1 MEALNNQTDR
11 VTLTTEIA
19 GIFRQTLTRLGFCQ
33 RTADGDLWQVTFKD
47 VGYYPP
53 GDAAVLVVDVHRL
66 PRKVTTLALADR
78 VVIHELSTAVGGY
91 PVQAV
96 NTTGLLYLVRYA
108 SPLQAA
114 ARLPKRVDLDLATRP
129 SVPYAVPLGVDPR
142 GQPRWESLL
151 RLLNVLIGGAPGG
164 GKSGLLN
171 AWLAS
176 LTQAHPP
183 GELRLSLIDPKGVE
197 LHGWRNLPHVLGPVA
212 ETPQEARRVL
222 DLLRDEI
229 DRRKRLFQAVGARS
243 LAGYNRRISELTN
256 QRTHAESPDPFADSP
271 FAHSLIPL
279 PLHLVVID
287 ELTDLTIQAG
297 GPKSDLFLKLISA
310 ASIGRALGIQFLLA
324 TQSPRAEIVNGN
336 LKAVLNTRIAFRTA
350 GREDSRVIMD
360 RPDAADLP
368 ADRPGRMVLA
378 LDGNTR
384 IYQSYYLSDEAL
396 RAFQGTTQQPASLLT
411 PDEQRVLRIALD
423 ELGGAFVIGEIYAR
437 TWPASTGGVSKRW
450 LEHLAAAWEARGWL
464 ARDSDPIHPRR
475 VDMRVVV
482 PLLRAIVVEPDTE
495 RVNT

>member
-1 MEALNNQTDR
+1 MQTLNNQTDR
-11 VTLTTEIA
+11 VTLTTEVA
-19 GIFRQTLTRLGFCQ
+19 DIFRQTLTRLGFCQ
-33 RTADGDLWQVTFKD
+33 RMADGDLWQVAFKD

-66 PRKVTTLALADR
+66 PRKVTTLALADK

-96 NTTGLLYLVRYA
+96 NTTGLLYLVRYTPPA
-108 SPLQAA
+108 QLT
-114 ARLPKRVDLDLATRP
+114 ARLPKRVDLNLASRP
-129 SVPYAVPLGVDPR
+129 VVPYTVPLGIDQQGR
-142 GQPRWESLL
+142 PRWESLL
-151 RLLNVLIGGAPGG
+151 RLLNVLVGGAPGG

-197 LHGWRNLPHVLGPVA
+197 LYGWRGLPHVLGSLA
-212 ETPQEARRVL
+212 ETPEEARRVL
-222 DLLRDEI
+222 ELLRDEI

-243 LAGYNRRISELTN
+243 LAGYNQRISELAN
-256 QRTHAESPDPFADSP
+256 QRILATKAGAPPDSS
-271 FAHSLIPL
+271 FAHLPIPL

-324 TQSPRAEIVNGN
+324 TQSPRAEIINGN
-336 LKAVLNTRIAFRTA
+336 LKAAMNTRIAFRTA
-350 GREDSRVIMD
+350 SREDSRVIMD

-378 LDGNTR
+378 LDGKVR
-384 IYQSYYLSDEAL
+384 VYQGCYLSDEAL
-396 RAFQGTTQQPASLLT
+396 HAFQGVTQQPARLLT
-411 PDEQRVLRIALD
+411 SAEQRVLRIALD
-423 ELGGAFVIGEIYAR
+423 ELGGAFAIGEIYAR
-437 TWPASTGGVSKRW
+437 TGPASAGGVSKRW
-450 LEHLAAAWEARGWL
+450 LEHIAAAWEARGWL
-464 ARDSDPIHPRR
+464 VRDGDPTHPRR
-475 VDMRVVV
+475 VDTDVVG
-482 PLLRAIVVEPDTE
+482 PLLRAAAAEPGTE
-495 RVNT
+495 RSST

>member
-1 MEALNNQTDR
+1 MQTLNNQTDR
-11 VTLTTEIA
+11 VTLTTEVA

-33 RTADGDLWQVTFKD
+33 RTADGDLWQVAFRD

-66 PRKVTTLALADR
+66 PHKVTTLALADK

-96 NTTGLLYLVRYA
+96 NTTGLLYLVRYTPPA
-108 SPLQAA
+108 QIT
-114 ARLPKRVDLDLATRP
+114 ARLPKRADLDLASRP
-129 SVPYAVPLGVDPR
+129 AVPYAVPLGIDQGGR
-142 GQPRWESLL
+142 PRWESLL
-151 RLLNVLIGGAPGG
+151 RLLNVLVGGAPGG

-171 AWLAS
+171 AWLAA

-183 GELRLSLIDPKGVE
+183 DELRLSLIDPKGVE
-197 LHGWRNLPHVLGPVA
+197 LHGWRHLPHVLGSLA
-212 ETPQEARRVL
+212 ETPEEARRVL
-222 DLLRDEI
+222 ELLRDEI

-243 LAGYNRRISELTN
+243 LAGYNHLVP
-256 QRTHAESPDPFADSP
+256 QA
-271 FAHSLIPL
+271 PL

-336 LKAVLNTRIAFRTA
+336 LKAVMNTRIAFRTA
-350 GREDSRVIMD
+350 SREDSRVIMD
-360 RPDAADLP
+360 RPDAADLS
-368 ADRPGRMVLA
+368 ADRPGRMVVA
-378 LDGNTR
+378 LDGKVR
-384 IYQSYYLSDEAL
+384 VYQGYYLSDEAL
-396 RAFQGTTQQPASLLT
+396 HTFQGVAQQPSSLFT

-423 ELGGAFVIGEIYAR
+423 ELGGAFAIGEIYAR
-437 TWPASTGGVSKRW
+437 TGPASAGGVSKRW
-450 LEHLAAAWEARGWL
+450 LEHIAAAWEARGWL
-464 ARDSDPIHPRR
+464 VRDGDPTHPRR
-475 VDMRVVV
+475 VDMDVVGS
-482 PLLRAIVVEPDTE
+482 LLRAVVTEPGTE
-495 RVNT
+495 RIST